1 MLGEE
6 ELKKEHI
13 EAKTNQINITKQE
26 IKNINKAKT
35 IQEQIEECEAKLKFI
50 DKLQELLNYRDL
62 MTSVVDEDTISRE
75 YSQKRSMMLVAYDE
89 TRFYKKMANRMKFS
103 EDRGKGAFRSFFAS
117 LFNGKKIDREI
128 KIKQDERIRQEI
140 TNKYIESINIKVHEL
155 KKLEISKDTL
165 DNFML
170 EMDIL
175 TEKTDNNKPIFDS
188 LREQINE
195 AKESMDTSSD
205 KAKDIIK
212 NIKTNIAKVLYGA
225 QFQDIL
231 KQLDESK

>member
-1 MLGEE
+1 
-6 ELKKEHI
+6 
-13 EAKTNQINITKQE
+13 
-26 IKNINKAKT
+26 
-35 IQEQIEECEAKLKFI
+35 
-50 DKLQELLNYRDL
+50 
-62 MTSVVDEDTISRE
+62 
-75 YSQKRSMMLVAYDE
+75 
-89 TRFYKKMANRMKFS
+89 
-103 EDRGKGAFRSFFAS
+103 
-117 LFNGKKIDREI
+117 
-128 KIKQDERIRQEI
+128 
-140 TNKYIESINIKVHEL
+140 
-155 KKLEISKDTL
+155 
-165 DNFML
+165 ML

-231 KQLDESK
+231 KQLDESTFNHK

>member
-50 DKLQELLNYRDL
+50 AKLQELLNYRDL

-75 YSQKRSMMLVAYDE
+75 YSEKRSMMLVAYDE